1 MAQNSERSHGLDTEQ
16 YKTYLLHFSFLVSVD
31 CGTEE
36 GVVSPRQRDHI
47 DIMFHSKLSYA
58 EKLLLKKHRRG
69 QLVDQSPAYSAS
81 ETQLR
86 LSTGHSSDVTPSP
99 SGNFLNSRDETQ
111 TSKKHSTPNV
121 LKLLIGECIWRVTS
135 EQHYVNS
142 TQARSLNYF

>member
-1 MAQNSERSHGLDTEQ
+1 M
-16 YKTYLLHFSFLVSVD
+16 D

-81 ETQLR
+81 ETKLR
-86 LSTGHSSDVTPSP
+86 PSPGHSSDVTPSP
-99 SGNFLNSRDETQ
+99 SGNFLDSDESQ

-121 LKLLIGECIWRVTS
+121 LKLLIGEYIWRVTS